1 MYHSRRTVLLAD
13 SAADALVL
21 IYLGIASLVDTD
33 SILRTYLNA
42 NPACYA
48 AVLLISRFIFSHVVG
63 RKYLR
68 YKSFMD
74 TVFFQNIF

>member
-13 SAADALVL
+13 SAADAFGL
-21 IYLGIASLVDTD
+21 IYLGIAALVDTD
-33 SILRTYLNA
+33 SILRTYFNA

-63 RKYLR
+63 RKYLK
-68 YKSFMD
+68 YKSFLD
-74 TVFFQNIF
+74 IVLFQNLF